1 MAGAA
6 RRLRGE
12 RGKRAGD
19 AGLAGNTAVELATTG
34 LYKMGDGSNYA
45 TNCFPARNIL
55 HSSKEGAGRWL
66 LAPIATPRAWAEPG
80 TTRETAQ
87 QRRKPPRS
95 APVEENNED
104 NVLDEPFLMK
114 HHCLKNP
121 SDLCSVNISSQNLVS
136 AKEDDFE
143 KFDCV
148 AFINAAENLLTL
160 EPFRKFPGL
169 RELELSL
176 NGLRNLKITAGD
188 FLHLEDLDLSYN
200 NLSSEDIWT
209 LGDLSQLKTLRLTAN
224 GLRTLPPDLAGS
236 WHAAQLRFPALEV
249 LVLDDNHLS
258 DPSVFVSLS
267 NLCSLRELN
276 LDRNGISAVPYLR
289 QAESRHFFLH
299 PALDDGTFRAE
310 WYRSLSSLR
319 QQPQHQGTE
328 VPEELEG
335 KKRQLEY
342 FVSRN
347 NGDPAR
353 REVLLNSGFQGCPV
367 LGVSRDGGPPA
378 SKTLPAP
385 PVRRDVCAPFP
396 ELQRLS
402 LAFNKIA
409 AETALLPVAFFPRLK
424 ELTFHNNPLT
434 TTRSDPRF
442 LLQQLSEGIN
452 PDEPLPPTGQPP
464 LLTRLLQQRLGIKL
478 VRHRSLAAGRWHF
491 SIPLKASRKVS
502 SRLPKV
508 KKQPLEAPAETLKPL
523 PAERGAGPPN
533 LPQMLPP
540 LGPTPTALSREGG
553 SSKLGVLGHREHSS
567 RPPSSALEDVEA
579 FFMTQVEDVSGPR
592 PRPVAEDRLEKR
604 SEQGEEETP
613 WAVPERYKGYEELL
627 GGDTDPEFIEPV
639 GIQKNVQ
646 ALYYIL
652 NHPLVYRDAKPRLDS
667 LQKPYVPRKKH
678 GRMLG
683 PPARKTKAEVLEGI
697 LMAMR
702 NTSTVTSIP
711 LASALQKRK
720 SSPRTYREAL
730 RLVEE
735 LQEVLES
742 GEEPAPGTARL
753 SDEVPAI
760 KALLAEAA
768 SKQKAEKL
776 QLRGK
781 KMAKKIGKSRAGKRF
796 ARGSQPANS
805 SLKAPKTPEMLR
817 WWHGK
822 AVRSLSRSAAPV
834 NKPRPA
840 RTTRNPLRA
849 ARRRMLL
856 LSPPSDSSRK
866 RQLALTTCFY
876 SVSTS
881 ASVLQ
886 LRVHGAALHAREQ
899 DSLRSTPRKPRCR
912 PRGVSHP
919 RFTHASE
926 RPPV

>member
-1 MAGAA
+1 M
-6 RRLRGE
+6 
-12 RGKRAGD
+12 
-19 AGLAGNTAVELATTG
+19 ATTG
-34 LYKMGDGSNYA
+34 LYKMGDRSNYA

-55 HSSKEGAGRWL
+55 HSSKEGDAECCRIMAWAGRWL

-87 QRRKPPRS
+87 QRRKLPRS
-95 APVEENNED
+95 APVEENNKD

-121 SDLCSVNISSQNLVS
+121 SDLCSVNISCQNL

-200 NLSSEDIWT
+200 NLSPEDIWT
-209 LGDLSQLKTLRLTAN
+209 LGDLSQLKILRLTAN

-236 WHAAQLRFPALEV
+236 WHAAQLRFPSLEV

-276 LDRNGISAVPYLR
+276 LDRNGISAVPYLH

-299 PALDDGTFRAE
+299 PMLDDGTFRAE
-310 WYRSLSSLR
+310 WYQSLSSLR
-319 QQPQHQGTE
+319 QQPQHRGTE

-335 KKRQLEY
+335 KKGQLEY
-342 FVSRN
+342 SVSQN

-353 REVLLNSGFQGCPV
+353 RGEQCTPLPALAEAV
-367 LGVSRDGGPPA
+367 LGVSRDGEPPA

-385 PVRRDVCAPFP
+385 SVRRDICAPFP

-434 TTRSDPRF
+434 TTRS
-442 LLQQLSEGIN
+442 G
-452 PDEPLPPTGQPP
+452 TPP

-502 SRLPKV
+502 SHLPKV

-533 LPQMLPP
+533 LPQLLPP
-540 LGPTPTALSREGG
+540 LDPTPTALSREGG
-553 SSKLGVLGHREHSS
+553 SSKLGVLGHQEHSS
-567 RPPSSALEDVEA
+567 RPPSTAPEDVEA
-579 FFMTQVEDVSGPR
+579 FFMTQVCVEDVSGPQ

-627 GGDTDPEFIEPV
+627 GGDTDPDFIEPV

-646 ALYYIL
+646 ALCYIL

-678 GRMLG
+678 GRMPG

-711 LASALQKRK
+711 LAAALQKRK

-735 LQEVLES
+735 LQEVLE
-742 GEEPAPGTARL
+742 
-753 SDEVPAI
+753 
-760 KALLAEAA
+760 
-768 SKQKAEKL
+768 
-776 QLRGK
+776 
-781 KMAKKIGKSRAGKRF
+781 
-796 ARGSQPANS
+796 
-805 SLKAPKTPEMLR
+805 
-817 WWHGK
+817 
-822 AVRSLSRSAAPV
+822 
-834 NKPRPA
+834 
-840 RTTRNPLRA
+840 
-849 ARRRMLL
+849 
-856 LSPPSDSSRK
+856 
-866 RQLALTTCFY
+866 
-876 SVSTS
+876 
-881 ASVLQ
+881 
-886 LRVHGAALHAREQ
+886 
-899 DSLRSTPRKPRCR
+899 
-912 PRGVSHP
+912 
-919 RFTHASE
+919 
-926 RPPV
+926 

>member
-1 MAGAA
+1 M
-6 RRLRGE
+6 L
-12 RGKRAGD
+12 
-19 AGLAGNTAVELATTG
+19 NPAVEMATMG
-34 LYKMGDGSNYA
+34 LYKMSDGSYYA

-55 HSSKEGAGRWL
+55 HSSKEGTGRWL
-66 LAPIATPRAWAEPG
+66 LAPIATLRAWAEPG

-121 SDLCSVNISSQNLVS
+121 SDLCS

-200 NLSSEDIWT
+200 NLSPEDIWT
-209 LGDLSQLKTLRLTAN
+209 LGDLSQLKILRLTAN

-236 WHAAQLRFPALEV
+236 WHAAQLRFPSLEV

-258 DPSVFVSLS
+258 DPGVFLSLS

-276 LDRNGISAVPYLR
+276 LDRNGISAVPYLH

-299 PALDDGTFRAE
+299 PALDEGTFRAE
-310 WYRSLSSLR
+310 WYQSLSSLQ

-335 KKRQLEY
+335 KKGQLEY
-342 FVSRN
+342 SVSRN

-353 REVLLNSGFQGCPV
+353 REVLLDSGFQGCP
-367 LGVSRDGGPPA
+367 GVSRDGGPPA
-378 SKTLPAP
+378 SKILPAP
-385 PVRRDVCAPFP
+385 SLRRDVCAPFP

-434 TTRSDPRF
+434 TTRSGT
-442 LLQQLSEGIN
+442 LSEGIN
-452 PDEPLPPTGQPP
+452 PEEPLPPTGQPP

-491 SIPLKASRKVS
+491 SIPLRASRKVS
-502 SRLPKV
+502 SHLPKV

-533 LPQMLPP
+533 LPQLLPP
-540 LGPTPTALSREGG
+540 LSPTPTALSREGG
-553 SSKLGVLGHREHSS
+553 SSKLGVLGHGERSS
-567 RPPSSALEDVEA
+567 RSPSTAPEDVEA

-592 PRPVAEDRLEKR
+592 PRPVAEGRLEKR
-604 SEQGEEETP
+604 SEQGKEGTP
-613 WAVPERYKGYEELL
+613 WAVPEHYKGYKELL
-627 GGDTDPEFIEPV
+627 GGDTDPDFIEPV

-678 GRMLG
+678 GRMPG

-735 LQEVLES
+735 LQEVFES
-742 GEEPAPGTARL
+742 GEEPALGTARL

-768 SKQKAEKL
+768 SKQRSPEKL

-781 KMAKKIGKSRAGKRF
+781 KGAKKVPKRK
-796 ARGSQPANS
+796 AAAQP
-805 SLKAPKTPEMLR
+805 
-817 WWHGK
+817 
-822 AVRSLSRSAAPV
+822 
-834 NKPRPA
+834 
-840 RTTRNPLRA
+840 
-849 ARRRMLL
+849 
-856 LSPPSDSSRK
+856 
-866 RQLALTTCFY
+866 
-876 SVSTS
+876 
-881 ASVLQ
+881 VL
-886 LRVHGAALHAREQ
+886 E
-899 DSLRSTPRKPRCR
+899 
-912 PRGVSHP
+912 
-919 RFTHASE
+919 
-926 RPPV
+926 

>member
-1 MAGAA
+1 M
-6 RRLRGE
+6 
-12 RGKRAGD
+12 
-19 AGLAGNTAVELATTG
+19 ATTG

-80 TTRETAQ
+80 TTREAAQ

-95 APVEENNED
+95 ASVEENNED

-169 RELELSL
+169 RELELPL

-200 NLSSEDIWT
+200 NLSPEDIWT
-209 LGDLSQLKTLRLTAN
+209 LGDLSQLKILRLTAN

-236 WHAAQLRFPALEV
+236 WHAAQLRFPSLEV

-276 LDRNGISAVPYLR
+276 LDRNGISVVPYLH

-310 WYRSLSSLR
+310 WYQSLSSLR
-319 QQPQHQGTE
+319 QQPQHQATE

-335 KKRQLEY
+335 KKGQLEY
-342 FVSRN
+342 SVSQN

-353 REVLLNSGFQGCPV
+353 REVLLDSGFRGCPV

-385 PVRRDVCAPFP
+385 SVRRDICAPFP

-434 TTRSDPRF
+434 TTRS
-442 LLQQLSEGIN
+442 G
-452 PDEPLPPTGQPP
+452 TPP

-491 SIPLKASRKVS
+491 SIPPKASRKVS
-502 SRLPKV
+502 SHLPKV

-533 LPQMLPP
+533 LPQLLPP
-540 LGPTPTALSREGG
+540 LGHTPAALSREGG
-553 SSKLGVLGHREHSS
+553 SSRLGMLGHREHGS
-567 RPPSSALEDVEA
+567 RPPSTAPEDVET
-579 FFMTQVEDVSGPR
+579 FFMTQVEDVFGPQ

-604 SEQGEEETP
+604 SEQGKEETP

-627 GGDTDPEFIEPV
+627 GGDTDPDFIEPV

-667 LQKPYVPRKKH
+667 LQKPYVPRKKR
-678 GRMLG
+678 GRMPG

-730 RLVEE
+730 RLMEE
-735 LQEVLES
+735 LQEVFES

-753 SDEVPAI
+753 SDEVPVI

-768 SKQKAEKL
+768 SKQRSPEKL

-781 KMAKKIGKSRAGKRF
+781 KMAKKV
-796 ARGSQPANS
+796 
-805 SLKAPKTPEMLR
+805 PK
-817 WWHGK
+817 GK
-822 AVRSLSRSAAPV
+822 AAAQPV
-834 NKPRPA
+834 
-840 RTTRNPLRA
+840 L
-849 ARRRMLL
+849 
-856 LSPPSDSSRK
+856 
-866 RQLALTTCFY
+866 
-876 SVSTS
+876 
-881 ASVLQ
+881 
-886 LRVHGAALHAREQ
+886 E
-899 DSLRSTPRKPRCR
+899 
-912 PRGVSHP
+912 
-919 RFTHASE
+919 
-926 RPPV
+926 